1 MKQKNPIAITFSDL
15 HINDWTKF
23 NDFSARTKSHLRVLA
38 QIAIECERLSIPAI
52 FCGDLFHKPNMMNQ
66 DLLVNIIHPFFKDLE
81 KYFWK
86 CYAIE
91 GNHDLSKVNSIDKP
105 TKGWV
110 SYFSDI
116 YSWMEDIS
124 FKTIKLNNDIELY
137 GVPYI
142 DHNKGL
148 REYLKGIKVNTDI
161 DSILVLHTD
170 YPGAKDTDGRVVNS
184 VENIDQKMLSKFDLV
199 LCGHIH
205 KSQKLSKNVYMVGA
219 PLQQRRTDMNCKMG
233 YWMVYDD
240 LSMEFIELKGYPKF
254 IDVESQD
261 DVENDGNYY
270 TIIPPKQRDNSVIEH
285 KITKQVT
292 NKTLV
297 RRYMKVKGLKDKG
310 KRKLLLN
317 IINKSQSDN
326 I

>member
-1 MKQKNPIAITFSDL
+1 
-15 HINDWTKF
+15 
-23 NDFSARTKSHLRVLA
+23 
-38 QIAIECERLSIPAI
+38 
-52 FCGDLFHKPNMMNQ
+52 
-66 DLLVNIIHPFFKDLE
+66 
-81 KYFWK
+81 
-86 CYAIE
+86 
-91 GNHDLSKVNSIDKP
+91 
-105 TKGWV
+105 
-110 SYFSDI
+110 
-116 YSWMEDIS
+116 
-124 FKTIKLNNDIELY
+124 
-137 GVPYI
+137 
-142 DHNKGL
+142 
-148 REYLKGIKVNTDI
+148 
-161 DSILVLHTD
+161 
-170 YPGAKDTDGRVVNS
+170 
-184 VENIDQKMLSKFDLV
+184 
-199 LCGHIH
+199 
-205 KSQKLSKNVYMVGA
+205 MVGA

-233 YWMVYDD
+233 YWMIYDD